1 MAQLPSV
8 DKIYTPNQLEMIES
22 QKNLVKQN
30 REAFRNSLSEE
41 QKKHTQKQFTFPK
54 RKTTGVDENPVLFS
68 KRGTQRQSRI
78 P

>member
-41 QKKHTQKQFTFPK
+41 QKKILKNKSLSLKNRKQELMKTLSSSQK
-54 RKTTGVDENPVLFS
+54 GY
-68 KRGTQRQSRI
+68 
-78 P
+78 